1 MKIDINNLSGTEID
15 AVFFRKIIEKILRK
29 EKKDGFS
36 VSVAFVDGETIR
48 QLNNKYRNKDKET
61 DVLSFAD
68 SEVKDFLKE
77 NSLGEVI
84 VCPSQVEK
92 GEMVKVLI
100 HGILH
105 LLGYDHEKNEA
116 DAEKMKTKERYFLT
130 DIGV

>member
-1 MKIDINNLSGTEID
+1 MKININNLSGTEID

-116 DAEKMKTKERYFLT
+116 DAEKMKAKERYFLT